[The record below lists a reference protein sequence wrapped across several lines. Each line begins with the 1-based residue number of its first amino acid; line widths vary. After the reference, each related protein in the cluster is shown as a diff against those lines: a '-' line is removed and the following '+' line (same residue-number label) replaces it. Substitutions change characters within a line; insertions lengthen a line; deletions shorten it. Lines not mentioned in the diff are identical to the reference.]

1 MKNKLFWIATFIVF
15 LLIYAATSSG
25 KTPFDYFTRLS
36 DSFLQGKIYLTEK
49 PAWLTELIPAG
60 PDKFW
65 VVYPP
70 MPAILAMPFRMIFK
84 ENFQQQYLAHL
95 LGAGIVVLTM
105 LMAWTVKRDGPL
117 LERKKLMI
125 WSGIL
130 AGLGN
135 IIWFL
140 SSVGS
145 SWYLGQVSAAFFLSF
160 ALFESLTKKRSFIV
174 GLLLG
179 AAFLSRIHT
188 IISFPVFLYLLKDK
202 KWFKNYILF
211 GIGTLPFIIFDF
223 VYNYLRF
230 GVIWDKA
237 YFILPGILNELDKPW
252 FIRGVANIAYIPN
265 NLIAIFWT
273 FPKILTIPP
282 YIEPSWYSLAI
293 WITTP
298 VFVFAFFAPFKENL
312 VKFLWLAV
320 ISIFLIVAS
329 HGGTGWAQFGYRFAV
344 DFYPFLFLLVI
355 KAVAKTGLK
364 PIHWILLALSVIVN
378 LWGVIWINFFGWVS
392 F

>member
-1 MKNKLFWIATFIVF
+1 MKKFLIFMFILALVVF
-15 LLIYAATSSG
+15 YFTSAG
-25 KTPFDYFTRLS
+25 KTPYNYFTRLA
-36 DSFLQGKIYLTEK
+36 DSFLQGKIYLSQN
-49 PAWLTELIPAG
+49 PPWLNELIPVG
-60 PDKFW
+60 PNKFY

-70 MPAILAMPFRMIFK
+70 MPAILSMPFRLIFK

-105 LMAWTVKRDGPL
+105 LSAWAMKRD
-117 LERKKLMI
+117 KKLLV
-125 WSGIL
+125 WTGIL
-130 AGLGN
+130 AAFGN

-160 ALFESLTKKRSFIV
+160 ALYESLTKKRPLIV
-174 GLLLG
+174 GILLG
-179 AAFLSRIHT
+179 ATFLSRIHT
-188 IISFPVFLYLLKDK
+188 IISFPVFLFLLKDK
-202 KWFKNYILF
+202 KWFKNYLLF
-211 GIGTLPFIIFDF
+211 GLGTLPFILFDF

-237 YFILPGILNELDKPW
+237 YFILPKVLNELDKPW
-252 FIRGVANIAYIPN
+252 FIKGVTNLVYLPN
-265 NLIAIFWT
+265 NLIVAFWT
-273 FPKILTIPP
+273 FPKILHVFP
-282 YIEPSWYSLAI
+282 YIEPSWHSLAI

-298 VFVFAFFAPFKENL
+298 VFIFAVFAPFKEKL

-320 ISIFLIVAS
+320 ASIFLIVAS
-329 HGGTGWAQFGYRFAV
+329 HGGTGSVQFGYRFAV

-355 KAVAKTGLK
+355 KSVVKTGLK
-364 PIHWILLALSVIVN
+364 PIHWILLFLSVLVN
-378 LWGVIWINFFGWVS
+378 IWGVVWINKFGWVS

>member
-1 MKNKLFWIATFIVF
+1 MKKLVVFFFILSVIVYF
-15 LLIYAATSSG
+15 VTSSG

-36 DSFLQGKIYLTEK
+36 DSFLQGKIYLTES
-49 PAWLTELIPAG
+49 PRWLTELIPAG
-60 PDKFW
+60 PGKFY

-70 MPAILAMPFRMIFK
+70 MPAILSMPLRFIFR

-105 LMAWTVKRDGPL
+105 LSAWAIKHD
-117 LERKKLMI
+117 KKLVV

-130 AGLGN
+130 AGFGN

-145 SWYLGQVSAAFFLSF
+145 AWYLGQVAAAFFLSF
-160 ALFESLTKKRSFIV
+160 ALYESLTKKRPFIV

-179 AAFLSRIHT
+179 AAYLSRIHT
-188 IISFPVFLYLLKDK
+188 IISFPIFLYLLKGK
-202 KWFKNYILF
+202 GWFKNYIFF
-211 GIGTLPFIIFDF
+211 GLGALPFIIFDF

-237 YFILPGILNELDKPW
+237 YFILPKVLNETNQPW
-252 FIRGVANIAYIPN
+252 FAKGVTNIAYIPAN
-265 NLIAIFWT
+265 IQAAFWT
-273 FPKILTIPP
+273 FPKILTTAP

-298 VFVFAFFAPFKENL
+298 VFIFALFAPLRENL
-312 VKFLWLAV
+312 VKFLWFAV
-320 ISIFLIVAS
+320 ASIFLIVAS

-355 KAVAKTGLK
+355 KSVAKTGLK
-364 PIHWILLALSVIVN
+364 PIHWMLLVLSIIVN
-378 LWGVIWINFFGWVS
+378 LWGVVWINIFGWVS